1 MAEYYYHIHHD
12 ASSQWHQG
20 PVQAWQSKAPA
31 GGLHGSRKRRHQ
43 KLMFSQGQKYG
54 PTGSPMVHTELGPFL
69 ATISTAKML
78 AACCAR
84 SPAGPARLCGLN
96 HLLSPVPT
104 STSSPSC
111 SSQLNFCVG
120 WEVRDHPP
128 CLLHLRHFEKANSQS
143 PTGCDFFPFSTSL
156 GSRKSSVLMGE
167 H

>member
-20 PVQAWQSKAPA
+20 PVQAWRSKAPA

-84 SPAGPARLCGLN
+84 SPAGPTRFCGLN
-96 HLLSPVPT
+96 HLLSPIPT
-104 STSSPSC
+104 STSSPSH
-111 SSQLNFCVG
+111 SSQLNFCIG
-120 WEVRDHPP
+120 WEVRDIHCASFTYGISRKLILNP
-128 CLLHLRHFEKANSQS
+128 RQ
-143 PTGCDFFPFSTSL
+143 DVIFPFSTSL
-156 GSRKSSVLMGE
+156 GSRKAQC
-167 H
+167 